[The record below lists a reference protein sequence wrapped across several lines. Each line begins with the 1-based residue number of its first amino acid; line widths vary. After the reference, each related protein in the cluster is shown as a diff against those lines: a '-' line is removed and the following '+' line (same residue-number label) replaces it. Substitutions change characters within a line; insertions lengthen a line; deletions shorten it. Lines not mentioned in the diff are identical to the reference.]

1 MVQPPQL
8 APCNQRTLNVGD
20 RDAWFINMTIGVPT
34 RMVHDDA
41 AGQAASL
48 YSLSRRRRKHD

>member
-8 APCNQRTLNVGD
+8 APCNQRTLIVGD
-20 RDAWFINMTIGVPT
+20 RDAWFIDMTIDVQT

-48 YSLSRRRRKHD
+48 